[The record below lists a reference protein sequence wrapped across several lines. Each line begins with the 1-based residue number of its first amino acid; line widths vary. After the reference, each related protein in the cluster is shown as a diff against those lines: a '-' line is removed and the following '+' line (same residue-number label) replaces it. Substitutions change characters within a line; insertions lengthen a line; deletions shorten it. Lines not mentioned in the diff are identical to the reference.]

1 MLDKMRNDEGGFTLI
16 ELLVVILI
24 VGILAAIALPTFL
37 GQQKKGQDAS
47 AKSDAR
53 NAVTQVESCFADTQ
67 DYGQCLTASQLGTT
81 GLDIGGAI
89 GDHVGQRHLLQR
101 DGDLEVVQHVHGR
114 QVLRRGALA
123 HLHRLGRRLQERQLV
138 TAPQKRSR
146 IARRAPGP
154 ASRFVQVWPD
164 RTSVRRPGPPAQ
176 LRPRSA
182 DDRDSMSRARLLH
195 DQRGF
200 TIVEV
205 MVAAALLLTGLVG
218 TLTMLQGASNTT
230 TTTKA
235 REQGI
240 GLQRELLEAA
250 RSVPYEQLVPTSI
263 VTKVQAV
270 GGLADQN
277 AGGGWTIRRRGV
289 TYTVSLG
296 VCSVDDAGDG
306 TGTRD
311 PGYFCATGAGNANAS
326 ACINA
331 LGRTGNIQGEGA
343 TGSVVGDCG
352 IDLDLDGEVDNLLGC
367 GASGCAG
374 AGTDS
379 NPDDYKRIVS
389 LVRWDRGGGTRFA
402 VQAETIPN
410 PGVSASP
417 AITSLTPSI
426 GGTILT
432 GQVTSATSIRFDA
445 VTSTTPAAVAWSL
458 DGTPKG
464 TAAGTGTAWNFTWS
478 LGSVSASGTP
488 NSDEILDGSYIISTK
503 AFNSYAFGG
512 APRAKTVVLNRRIP
526 YPVRNFS
533 GGRNG
538 SNVEFEWTPNSER
551 DIEGYKVFRV
561 GGRRRPGRV
570 QPHAEDGL
578 PGHEPAPGTDV
589 TYYARAFDKDSA
601 GTLREGDASATHLVT
616 TTNNAPSPPASLTA
630 SFQGS
635 GNAVLSWPAS
645 PGDPDSGD
653 SIDHYNIYRDG
664 QAYADRYDRTA
675 TGSILTFTDTKTGG
689 TIHTYW
695 ITAVDTQHAE
705 SVIVG
710 AVGQ

>member
-1 MLDKMRNDEGGFTLI
+1 
-16 ELLVVILI
+16 
-24 VGILAAIALPTFL
+24 
-37 GQQKKGQDAS
+37 
-47 AKSDAR
+47 
-53 NAVTQVESCFADTQ
+53 
-67 DYGQCLTASQLGTT
+67 
-81 GLDIGGAI
+81 
-89 GDHVGQRHLLQR
+89 
-101 DGDLEVVQHVHGR
+101 
-114 QVLRRGALA
+114 
-123 HLHRLGRRLQERQLV
+123 
-138 TAPQKRSR
+138 
-146 IARRAPGP
+146 
-154 ASRFVQVWPD
+154 
-164 RTSVRRPGPPAQ
+164 
-176 LRPRSA
+176 
-182 DDRDSMSRARLLH
+182 MSRARLLH

-200 TIVEV
+200 TIIEV

-218 TLTMLQGASNTT
+218 TLTMIEGASKTT

-250 RSVPYEQLVPTSI
+250 RGIPYEQLVATSI
-263 VTKVQAV
+263 VPRVQAV
-270 GGLADQN
+270 AGLADQN
-277 AGGGWTIRRRGV
+277 LGPGWTIRRRGV
-289 TYTVSLG
+289 TYTVSMG

-311 PGYFCATGAGNANAS
+311 PGTFCATGAGSANAS
-326 ACINA
+326 ACITA
-331 LGRTGNIQGEGA
+331 LGRTGSIQGDGA
-343 TGSVVGDCG
+343 SGNVVGDCG

-367 GASGCAG
+367 GAAGCAG

-389 LVRWDRGGGTRFA
+389 LVRWDRGTGTRFA

-426 GGTILT
+426 GGLAVT

-445 VTSTTPAAVAWSL
+445 VTSTTPSAVAWSL

-464 TAAGTGTAWNFTWS
+464 TAAGTGTAWNFTWA
-478 LGSVSASGTP
+478 LGSVSSTGTP
-488 NSDEILDGSYIISTK
+488 NSGEILDGSYIVSTK

-561 GGRRRPGRV
+561 NSNGDQVVCILTQKTFCQDTNPP
-570 QPHAEDGL
+570 Q
-578 PGHEPAPGTDV
+578 GTNV
-589 TYYARAFDKDSA
+589 TYYARAFDKDAA
-601 GTLREGDASATHLVT
+601 GTLRQGDASATHLVT
-616 TTNNAPSPPASLTA
+616 TTNNPPSPPASLTA
-630 SFQGS
+630 SFQAS

-664 QAYADRYDRTA
+664 STYADRYDRTA

-705 SVIVG
+705 SVVVG